1 MTNSTIMQRREPVI
15 WFEGTLMREPRSVG
29 EGLTWLLETLPAVKG
44 PTGKITIRAR
54 GGDHTANIR
63 RNARK
68 GTRLIIK
75 GVAGDEGS
83 GIDIDA
89 ISLAFGP
96 SHDDRDRPT
105 VEETTGR

>member
-1 MTNSTIMQRREPVI
+1 MTNSTITQRREPAI
-15 WFEGTLMREPRSVG
+15 WFEGTLMREPQSVG
-29 EGLTWLLETLPAVKG
+29 DGLTWLLETLPAVKG
-44 PTGKITIRAR
+44 PTGK
-54 GGDHTANIR
+54 IR

-105 VEETTGR
+105 AEEATGR